1 MARFIINDPEIR
13 KVADGKQN
21 AGKRYLVGKLENL
34 NDPFADAQSFVC
46 FSENIVN
53 KYKDLRP
60 TDKGG
65 KAEAEQEIPEKYR
78 TIYGVW
84 CDFTPAQ
91 KFYKKHLSAH
101 PELNI
106 KVGDYVKDKDGNPI
120 IYTTLR
126 VFCRQFVD
134 EDGVKQFAVGES
146 PIEQG
151 QRAFG
156 AYCVAIKEDPT
167 PQKADDEVIKVNEK
181 EGATFTAPKEQQQ
194 GDNW

>member
-21 AGKRYLVGKLENL
+21 AGRRYLVGKLENM
-34 NDPFADAQSFVC
+34 NDPFAEAQSFVC

-53 KYKDLRP
+53 KYKDLLP
-60 TDKGG
+60 LDKGG
-65 KAEAEQEIPEKYR
+65 KAESAQEIPEKYR

-126 VFCRQFVD
+126 VFCRQFID

-146 PIEQG
+146 PLEQG

-156 AYCVAIKEDPT
+156 AYCVAIKENT
-167 PQKADDEVIKVNEK
+167 APQTADDEVIKVEEKKEAPTFTDKK
-181 EGATFTAPKEQQQ
+181 EGQ
-194 GDNW
+194 GDDW